1 MGAFWAWVE
10 GRNVGKGQGPLWRRT
25 FPACPGGAGQLRL
38 QLFQARVVGLL
49 SMTRSMV
56 TLGTALASSSSAAY
70 CGCHDHHNDD
80 DDG

>member
-1 MGAFWAWVE
+1 MS
-10 GRNVGKGQGPLWRRT
+10 GRVRGP
-25 FPACPGGAGQLRL
+25 CGAGPFQLVL
-38 QLFQARVVGLL
+38 VVLVVGLL